1 MKRFL
6 ALLDDLLFHACY
18 PRLERELI
26 NRPPLDDQTFYEA
39 HYADSGIPEDIPIR
53 VRKVYVEQLGDCW
66 KGVRP
71 GDNVGEICPDVD
83 LAELLYETEDEFGI
97 KIPIEDMKKMEAT
110 FDEVVRYVASHQ
122 RSLL

>member
-6 ALLDDLLFHACY
+6 ALLDDLLFYACH

-26 NRPPLDDQTFYEA
+26 NQPPLDDQTFYEA

-71 GDNVGEICPDVD
+71 GDKVDEICPDVD
-83 LAELLYETEDEFGI
+83 FVEVLYEIEDEFRI
-97 KIPIEDMKKMEAT
+97 KIPIEDIKTMDGT
-110 FDEVVRYVASHQ
+110 FDAVVRYVALQ
-122 RSLL
+122 RQTPV